1 MGQKS
6 DGVSQLLESLKGS
19 INAVERSLKGCE
31 QATQECISVFSEAP
45 ALKLPDLNEYLK
57 HCESRQTGGYPHF
70 RKRVASFP
78 LDSFPSEPDSPPS
91 GIENIAPATSNNYS
105 K

>member
-6 DGVSQLLESLKGS
+6 DDVSQLLESLKGS
-19 INAVERSLKGCE
+19 VNKVELSLKRCD
-31 QATQECISVFSEAP
+31 QATQDCINVFSEAP

-57 HCESRQTGGYPHF
+57 HCESRQSGGYPRF
-70 RKRVASFP
+70 RKRVDSLP
-78 LDSFPSEPDSPPS
+78 LDSFPARSPS
-91 GIENIAPATSNNYS
+91 DIENVAPTTSNNYR